1 MNKRKRLDDLEQAV
15 NSAAQPADLPTEVT
29 FRLLAEGEEAGR
41 DPDGLTV
48 TFKLLGPKPEEVDPD
63 GPEAR
68 ENAL

>member
-29 FRLLAEGEEAGR
+29 FRLLAEGEEA

-63 GPEAR
+63 GHEAR
-68 ENAL
+68 GN

>member
-29 FRLLAEGEEAGR
+29 FRLLAEGEEA
-41 DPDGLTV
+41 DPDGQSV
-48 TFKLLGPKPEEVDPD
+48 TFRLLGAKPEDVDPD